1 MSEPLRL
8 EHSTSRK
15 PVVFER
21 WLLQM
26 LRRGDPFSQGKWIGV
41 TTVLVLLTL
50 TCLLIVIS
58 RNEPAPDER
67 SHMLWIW

>member
-1 MSEPLRL
+1 M
-8 EHSTSRK
+8 
-15 PVVFER
+15 FER

-26 LRRGDPFSQGKWIGV
+26 LGRGHAFRQGKWIWV

-50 TCLLIVIS
+50 TCVLIVIS

-67 SHMLWIW
+67 SHLLWIW